1 MQVHA
6 LSKVTRE
13 NGDRKSYKGTFH
25 SKLAHPEI
33 SRISV
38 RIVHLLI
45 RDAADVVYRIIAFV
59 DLPVFTIAPTGFHH
73 CNTRYLC
80 RNITLKLIKLL
91 YNCSK
96 TLQKTLI
103 LKYYLLSTLEIES
116 NTTKDKR
123 LTSPHVVLVRHV
135 RTNVHDILHS
145 NELTNNK
152 FTPQIN
158 IQTFLTSPKIQF
170 PLNTN
175 YLIRNPSIEDDFETN
190 SHLLGDVFID
200 NCQKFPQ
207 I

>member
-1 MQVHA
+1 MQVAVTVEYLNAKLIKRMQVHA

-96 TLQKTLI
+96 TLYKSLI
-103 LKYYLLSTLEIES
+103 L
-116 NTTKDKR
+116 
-123 LTSPHVVLVRHV
+123 
-135 RTNVHDILHS
+135 
-145 NELTNNK
+145 
-152 FTPQIN
+152 N
-158 IQTFLTSPKIQF
+158 IIYFQ
-170 PLNTN
+170 
-175 YLIRNPSIEDDFETN
+175 PS
-190 SHLLGDVFID
+190 
-200 NCQKFPQ
+200 K
-207 I
+207 